1 MASTYENDLRL
12 EEMATGEN
20 SGSWGTK
27 TNNNLELVADA
38 FSYGTEIIANADTAI
53 TIADGVADAA
63 RSLALKITSSED
75 LTTTRVITLGPSTVS
90 KVWIIENSTSGGQTL
105 TISAG
110 SGSNITLANGKTKII
125 ATDGIGAGSN
135 VVELTQDIAIADLFV
150 DDDLTVGDDIIMD
163 SDGGILKIGA
173 DADLQVTHS
182 GSAGTITNAT
192 GDLTLDV
199 AGDIILDADDGDIQ
213 FKNGGTLFGSINSDA
228 SSPQA
233 MRIQAHATD
242 GDIIFKGSDGG
253 STITALTLDMSQ
265 AGEAD
270 FNSAIKVSNQIVAHQ
285 TNKGVLEYNSNITRL
300 RSYGASAGTGELR
313 FQTGGGGGG
322 ADSLAMTID
331 SSQRILIGGASS
343 VPMGDTNHQVQL
355 QGDNFAKTS
364 NVIQRYGDS
373 TAGGMFAFAKSRNA
387 TIGSQTIVQDD
398 DQLGKIR
405 WYGSNGSNFTYYA
418 AEISA
423 SVEGTPSTSA
433 DMPGRLVFST
443 TSDGAGSPTERM
455 RINNA
460 GTVIINPNLTGGY
473 TPLII
478 KGERSSSTTLLSL
491 ETDGTGQVDD
501 TINLDFKMN
510 SGADAAER
518 VAGRIG
524 VQNVTTGAARGRMIF
539 SVLEDAGN
547 LIEAMRIDDDGE
559 VLIGSTTTGGSIT
572 PMNLKL
578 TTEGNSGNNL
588 VIGKHV
594 AGAYAPAI
602 AFAASEG
609 TEASPTVVA
618 VDDPLGQINF
628 YGYDGDSYGLGAYI
642 RASVDGTPSTSTDM
656 PTRVSIFTALDGT
669 ESPVERMRISS
680 NGFVN
685 IGGARTADESLVE
698 LNKSGSNT
706 VGEGHIGFAGGADPL
721 FAIRFDNSDFNFR
734 LDRSYGGWTSTS
746 ALSVRRS
753 NGYVGLGVDTASYPL
768 DVQNSAST
776 YSRVLATGN
785 NTRAAFLAQAHL
797 SDGTDI
803 NMNVGVYGDA
813 NQGEISMSTGH
824 PLLLYTNNDPNKG
837 IEIQVDGDLNIKD
850 GNLVVASG
858 HGIDFSAADHVSGK
872 TSELLDDYEEG
883 TWRPTMTSGSTNV
896 TLEHQD
902 TVQGVYTKIG
912 RLVTLHMEV
921 DISNLNGGTGII
933 NITGL
938 PFTVSNN
945 LAPTGIEASG
955 SVSYFAGWS
964 NNVINVGIF
973 AGSDTKL
980 QLQKLLAAA
989 TNPTD
994 VNGNDIGTGEF
1005 RATITYFSG

>member
-1 MASTYENDLRL
+1 
-12 EEMATGEN
+12 
-20 SGSWGTK
+20 
-27 TNNNLELVADA
+27 
-38 FSYGTEIIANADTAI
+38 
-53 TIADGVADAA
+53 
-63 RSLALKITSSED
+63 
-75 LTTTRVITLGPSTVS
+75 
-90 KVWIIENSTSGGQTL
+90 
-105 TISAG
+105 
-110 SGSNITLANGKTKII
+110 
-125 ATDGIGAGSN
+125 
-135 VVELTQDIAIADLFV
+135 
-150 DDDLTVGDDIIMD
+150 
-163 SDGGILKIGA
+163 
-173 DADLQVTHS
+173 
-182 GSAGTITNAT
+182 
-192 GDLTLDV
+192 
-199 AGDIILDADDGDIQ
+199 
-213 FKNGGTLFGSINSDA
+213 
-228 SSPQA
+228 
-233 MRIQAHATD
+233 
-242 GDIIFKGSDGG
+242 
-253 STITALTLDMSQ
+253 
-265 AGEAD
+265 
-270 FNSAIKVSNQIVAHQ
+270 
-285 TNKGVLEYNSNITRL
+285 
-300 RSYGASAGTGELR
+300 
-313 FQTGGGGGG
+313 
-322 ADSLAMTID
+322 MTID

-945 LAPTGIEASG
+945 LEPTGIEASG

>member
-945 LAPTGIEASG
+945 LEPTGIEASG